1 MLRKAAGQSIL
12 SLPSMYASDHYPAE
26 TLFWKNPSH
35 NFPLSSVNHLLR
47 PQDRPRYSYD
57 DLHQLSTQHLP
68 M

>member
-12 SLPSMYASDHYPAE
+12 SPPSMYASDHYPAE

-35 NFPLSSVNHLLR
+35 NFPLSSVSHLLR